1 MFEFIQR
8 FFGKPTS
15 SATAKERLRLV
26 LLSDHLSL
34 APDVVEALKHDL
46 IEVISRYVDVDASNC
61 DVTFEQREKQVAMLA
76 NIPILGMRARPKPPA
91 PPPAPD
97 PVPAPAVATASPPSP
112 APVTPVA
119 VAPAAAHSS
128 TPAAAPQTQAHAG
141 WIIQV
146 GAFAAEGEAKQ
157 RLSTVQTRASKFLA
171 SADAFTES
179 VSKGDSIWYR
189 ARFAGLGKEQA
200 EAACNYLKHNNVDC
214 MTIQN

>member
-91 PPPAPD
+91 PPPSPEPD
-97 PVPAPAVATASPPSP
+97 PAPSLDLGGATASVAEPQAVVTP
-112 APVTPVA
+112 PVTEL
-119 VAPAAAHSS
+119 APTEAAGGGKRPTRKRRRKALS
-128 TPAAAPQTQAHAG
+128 TNTAPQAT
-141 WIIQV
+141 
-146 GAFAAEGEAKQ
+146 
-157 RLSTVQTRASKFLA
+157 
-171 SADAFTES
+171 
-179 VSKGDSIWYR
+179 
-189 ARFAGLGKEQA
+189 
-200 EAACNYLKHNNVDC
+200 
-214 MTIQN
+214 

>member
-91 PPPAPD
+91 PPPAP
-97 PVPAPAVATASPPSP
+97 PRAPEPQ
-112 APVTPVA
+112 VTPSLDAAGATEATVT
-119 VAPAAAHSS
+119 AAAGGGKRPARKRRRKALS
-128 TPAAAPQTQAHAG
+128 TNTAPQAT
-141 WIIQV
+141 
-146 GAFAAEGEAKQ
+146 
-157 RLSTVQTRASKFLA
+157 
-171 SADAFTES
+171 
-179 VSKGDSIWYR
+179 
-189 ARFAGLGKEQA
+189 
-200 EAACNYLKHNNVDC
+200 
-214 MTIQN
+214 

>member
-1 MFEFIQR
+1 VFEFIQR

-91 PPPAPD
+91 PPPPSPPREPVPEPASSLDAGAAASVALEPSSAPLEHEAQPD
-97 PVPAPAVATASPPSP
+97 PQP
-112 APVTPVA
+112 
-119 VAPAAAHSS
+119 
-128 TPAAAPQTQAHAG
+128 TPANGRRQARKKRRKANPTPTTSSSAPG
-141 WIIQV
+141 
-146 GAFAAEGEAKQ
+146 F
-157 RLSTVQTRASKFLA
+157 
-171 SADAFTES
+171 SA
-179 VSKGDSIWYR
+179 V
-189 ARFAGLGKEQA
+189 
-200 EAACNYLKHNNVDC
+200 
-214 MTIQN
+214 

>member
-1 MFEFIQR
+1 VFEFIQR

-91 PPPAPD
+91 PPPAPPPPREPELTPSLD
-97 PVPAPAVATASPPSP
+97 AAGANASVAEPPADVTPAVIEP
-112 APVTPVA
+112 
-119 VAPAAAHSS
+119 
-128 TPAAAPQTQAHAG
+128 TPAAAAGGVKRPSRKRRRKTLTTNTAPQAT
-141 WIIQV
+141 
-146 GAFAAEGEAKQ
+146 
-157 RLSTVQTRASKFLA
+157 
-171 SADAFTES
+171 
-179 VSKGDSIWYR
+179 
-189 ARFAGLGKEQA
+189 
-200 EAACNYLKHNNVDC
+200 
-214 MTIQN
+214 

>member
-91 PPPAPD
+91 PPPP
-97 PVPAPAVATASPPSP
+97 SPPS
-112 APVTPVA
+112 AQAVTEPT
-119 VAPAAAHSS
+119 AAAAGGGRKKPVRKRRRKALS
-128 TPAAAPQTQAHAG
+128 TNTAPQAT
-141 WIIQV
+141 
-146 GAFAAEGEAKQ
+146 
-157 RLSTVQTRASKFLA
+157 
-171 SADAFTES
+171 
-179 VSKGDSIWYR
+179 
-189 ARFAGLGKEQA
+189 
-200 EAACNYLKHNNVDC
+200 
-214 MTIQN
+214 

>member
-1 MFEFIQR
+1 VFEFIQR

-91 PPPAPD
+91 PPAP
-97 PVPAPAVATASPPSP
+97 PRAREPELTPSLDLAEP
-112 APVTPVA
+112 
-119 VAPAAAHSS
+119 
-128 TPAAAPQTQAHAG
+128 TPAAPAGGAKRPTRKRRRKAVSTNTAPQAT
-141 WIIQV
+141 
-146 GAFAAEGEAKQ
+146 
-157 RLSTVQTRASKFLA
+157 
-171 SADAFTES
+171 
-179 VSKGDSIWYR
+179 
-189 ARFAGLGKEQA
+189 
-200 EAACNYLKHNNVDC
+200 
-214 MTIQN
+214 